1 MSASVTKDAVAF
13 LKSFDFTCTRT
24 YIIETKLVDEKST
37 GITIDLSCIGAYTQI
52 LKKKDDQHG
61 KTQVFD
67 GDFSRIYG
75 HDCIGKNINMQ
86 KYEKICINKQFLG

>member
-1 MSASVTKDAVAF
+1 MSASVTKDAVTF

-52 LKKKDDQHG
+52 FKKKDDQHG
-61 KTQVFD
+61 KTQV
-67 GDFSRIYG
+67 
-75 HDCIGKNINMQ
+75 
-86 KYEKICINKQFLG
+86 